1 MSRIKSHIFDSL
13 VVDIDDGIASQQI
26 EYDQAE
32 FLKGNPSPINE
43 GITEK
48 EVTSWD
54 L

>member
-1 MSRIKSHIFDSL
+1 MKNFNEQWHESMNE
-13 VVDIDDGIASQQI
+13 AAAQQQI
-26 EYDQAE
+26 ECDQAE

>member
-1 MSRIKSHIFDSL
+1 MDEFNDEYYESINE
-13 VVDIDDGIASQQI
+13 AAAQNQI
-26 EYDQAE
+26 ENDQVE
-32 FLKGNPSPINE
+32 FLKGNLSPINE